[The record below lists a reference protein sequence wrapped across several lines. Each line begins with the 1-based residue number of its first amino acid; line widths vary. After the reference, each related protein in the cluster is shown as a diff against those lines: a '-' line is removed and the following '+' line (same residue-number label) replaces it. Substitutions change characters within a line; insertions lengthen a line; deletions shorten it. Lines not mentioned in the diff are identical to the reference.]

1 MQKIK
6 DLSKERKIS
15 ILILLNSVL
24 IIIFASIH
32 AKNISNSDA
41 YEKFLTSYSNV
52 NYSTYISKIRE
63 FKNTLI
69 AYGLVLFVYTI
80 YNINKEKFSLVYKIL
95 NCYICFSLQT
105 MTWLSFI
112 PHTVYSNIIL
122 SLLVIL
128 FILFIIRTGK
138 KAKKK

>member
-41 YEKFLTSYSNV
+41 YEKFL
-52 NYSTYISKIRE
+52 
-63 FKNTLI
+63 LAI
-69 AYGLVLFVYTI
+69 A
-80 YNINKEKFSLVYKIL
+80 
-95 NCYICFSLQT
+95 
-105 MTWLSFI
+105 M
-112 PHTVYSNIIL
+112 
-122 SLLVIL
+122 
-128 FILFIIRTGK
+128 
-138 KAKKK
+138 